1 MQAALEQALDTLR
14 RTPEAT
20 PENLDA
26 INDAA
31 AAEAAAKLL
40 ETKLAIG
47 ATHAAALAALTKQRK
62 EAEFIALDARDV
74 KLAVLKRT
82 KKMATRAQLPAGLWL
97 VAIKAAQDRATVAHR
112 TDAPAKFSLSP

>member
-1 MQAALEQALDTLR
+1 MQASLEQALDTLR
-14 RTPEAT
+14 QTPEAT

-26 INDAA
+26 LTDAA

-62 EAEFIALDARDV
+62 EAEFIALDACDV

-82 KKMATRAQLPAGLWL
+82 KKMAIRTQVAAGLWL
-97 VAIKAAQDRATVAHR
+97 AAIKAEQDRATVAHR